1 MMLMKLFTHMTAFA
15 VTLVLAWTC
24 ITEAA
29 QERAGVLLREGAVI
43 HEATCI
49 LVKGDKNTPMRIVVD
64 GDKDS
69 TQTFIALPSKRLEEI
84 EQTLI
89 ESPNAQFQ
97 ITGKVY
103 TYDNEQYLLLKEALK
118 LSDFSERDHPSFT
131 PIHPDA
137 EELPKD
143 ASGDSIDDIVRDLE
157 RSTGSLVKSIRS
169 AANHPIEVSDQV
181 KEGRRIHARR
191 CFLRRN
197 NEGAW
202 VAVFVTD
209 ATGLSDPP
217 CTVLPSERFHQLTK
231 WASKSS
237 PSTPV
242 LLTGELT
249 NYYGHS
255 FLILDGWRKVHTTD
269 KLP

>member
-1 MMLMKLFTHMTAFA
+1 MKFFGHIAIAT

-24 ITEAA
+24 IAESA
-29 QERAGVLLREGAVI
+29 QERARALHKEGVVI
-43 HEATCI
+43 HEATCT
-49 LVKGDKNTPMRIVVD
+49 LLSGDEHTPIRIVID
-64 GDKDS
+64 GDEGA
-69 TQTFIALPSKRLEEI
+69 THTFTALPSKRLEEI
-84 EQTLI
+84 EQILI
-89 ESPNAQFQ
+89 ETPEAQFQ
-97 ITGKVY
+97 VTGKVY
-103 TYDNEQYLLLKEALK
+103 TYNNEQYLLIREALK

-143 ASGDSIDDIVRDLE
+143 ASSDSIDDIVRDLE

-169 AANHPIEVSDQV
+169 AANHPIEVSDEV
-181 KEGRRIHARR
+181 KEGRRVHARR

-197 NEGAW
+197 DEGAW
-202 VAVFVTD
+202 IAVFVAD
-209 ATGLSDPP
+209 ATGLSDPS
-217 CTVLPSERFHQLTK
+217 CTVLPSEKFKQLTN
-231 WASKSS
+231 WASKSP

-269 KLP
+269 KLPY

>member
-1 MMLMKLFTHMTAFA
+1 MILFRHISAFT
-15 VTLVLAWTC
+15 VTFFLAWTC
-24 ITEAA
+24 VVEAS
-29 QERAGVLLREGAVI
+29 QEPRGSLLKEGSVI
-43 HEATCI
+43 HEAKCV
-49 LVKGDKNTPMRIVVD
+49 LLKGDKNTPMRIAID
-64 GDKDS
+64 GDDGAS
-69 TQTFIALPSKRLEEI
+69 HSFIALPSKRLEEI
-84 EQTLI
+84 EQTLV
-89 ESPNAQFQ
+89 ETPDAQFQ
-97 ITGKVY
+97 VTGKVY
-103 TYDNEQYLLLKEALK
+103 TYNNEQYLLLREALK

-143 ASGDSIDDIVRDLE
+143 ASSDSIDDIVRDLE

-169 AANHPIEVSDQV
+169 AANHPIEVSDEV
-181 KEGRRIHARR
+181 KEGRRVHARR

-202 VAVFVTD
+202 IAVFVAD

-217 CTVLPSERFHQLTK
+217 CTVLPSERFKQLTT
-231 WASKSS
+231 WASQSP

-269 KLP
+269 KLPY

>member
-1 MMLMKLFTHMTAFA
+1 MKLFHHMFTFTI
-15 VTLVLAWTC
+15 TLVLTWSCVADVM
-24 ITEAA
+24 
-29 QERAGVLLREGAVI
+29 QERAYSLLKEGSVI
-43 HEATCI
+43 HEARCV
-49 LVKGDKNTPMRIVVD
+49 LLKGDNNTPMRVAMS
-64 GDKDS
+64 GDEGV
-69 TQTFIALPSKRLEEI
+69 THTLTALPSKRLEEI

-89 ESPNAQFQ
+89 ETPEAQFQ
-97 ITGKVY
+97 VTGKVY
-103 TYDNEQYLLLKEALK
+103 TYNNEQYLLIREALK

-143 ASGDSIDDIVRDLE
+143 ASSDSIDDIVRDLE

-169 AANHPIEVSDQV
+169 AANHPIEVSDEV
-181 KEGRRIHARR
+181 KEGRRVHARR

-197 NEGAW
+197 DEGAW
-202 VAVFVTD
+202 IAVFVAD

-217 CTVLPSERFHQLTK
+217 CTVLPSEKFKQLTN
-231 WASKSS
+231 WASKSP

-269 KLP
+269 KLPY

>member
-1 MMLMKLFTHMTAFA
+1 MILFRHISAFT
-15 VTLVLAWTC
+15 VTVFLAWTC
-24 ITEAA
+24 VVEAS
-29 QERAGVLLREGAVI
+29 QEPQGSLLKEGSVI
-43 HEATCI
+43 HEAKCV
-49 LVKGDKNTPMRIVVD
+49 LLKGDKNTPMRIAID
-64 GDKDS
+64 GDGGALHS
-69 TQTFIALPSKRLEEI
+69 FIALPSKRLEEI

-89 ESPNAQFQ
+89 ETPEAQFQ
-97 ITGKVY
+97 VTGKVY
-103 TYDNEQYLLLKEALK
+103 TYNNEQYLLIREALK

-143 ASGDSIDDIVRDLE
+143 ASSDSIDDIVRDLE

-169 AANHPIEVSDQV
+169 AANHPIEVSDEV
-181 KEGRRIHARR
+181 KEGRRVHARR

-202 VAVFVTD
+202 IAVFVAD
-209 ATGLSDPP
+209 VTGLSDPP
-217 CTVLPSERFHQLTK
+217 CTVLPSERFKQLTT
-231 WASKSS
+231 WASESP

-269 KLP
+269 KLPY